1 MLYNANHSGLLLTQ
15 SSKRSYFNDLY
26 KSLGKE
32 AEITYIKTIITT
44 ELSVKLHVPI
54 RRHSIRIKQLATL
67 NKHTALLCIKK
78 TSHKEDNADAN

>member
-32 AEITYIKTIITT
+32 AEITYINKNHNYHRIICKTARP
-44 ELSVKLHVPI
+44 H
-54 RRHSIRIKQLATL
+54 
-67 NKHTALLCIKK
+67 
-78 TSHKEDNADAN
+78 